1 MARPADHPG
10 GGHLF
15 FGAGSPARV
24 DTRFSEWGLFNRKPW
39 WSTRPSGRDFVVVI
53 GNGVGGRRANNKKR
67 TKKGQI
73 SDNKIIN
80 HRYYISKN
88 INKSDFIFCS

>member
-24 DTRFSEWGLFNRKPW
+24 DTRFSEWGPFNRKPW

-53 GNGVGGRRANNKKR
+53 GNGVGGRRAKKKEEKKR
-67 TKKGQI
+67 VLLFLSVST
-73 SDNKIIN
+73 
-80 HRYYISKN
+80 YYTG
-88 INKSDFIFCS
+88 

>member
-24 DTRFSEWGLFNRKPW
+24 DTRFSEWGPFNRKPW

-53 GNGVGGRRANNKKR
+53 GNGVGGRRANKKKEQ
-67 TKKGQI
+67 KKV
-73 SDNKIIN
+73 K
-80 HRYYISKN
+80 
-88 INKSDFIFCS
+88 

>member
-24 DTRFSEWGLFNRKPW
+24 DTRFSEWGPFNRKPW

-53 GNGVGGRRANNKKR
+53 GNGVGGRRANKK
-67 TKKGQI
+67 
-73 SDNKIIN
+73 KIRFNLRAIK
-80 HRYYISKN
+80 IVKN
-88 INKSDFIFCS
+88 FQYKVAEYPRIW